1 MAIGYSSRRT
11 ARRAETIDRAL
22 DIAVTIMTESGVGGL
37 TLSEVARRLGIRQP
51 SLYKYFA
58 SLHAM
63 YDALFA
69 RGLAESEAAVLVA
82 AEREPPGVT
91 RIRAGARAIVRWAV
105 DNPAL
110 AQLLFWRPV
119 PGFAPTAETFAASVA
134 QMRWVRSEF
143 AAAVRAGELAAAADS
158 DDAVRLHTV
167 VLSGLI
173 SQQLA
178 NEPGASYAD
187 GAFSRLTDT
196 ALDLFFTRYG
206 ATDADPR
213 H

>member
-1 MAIGYSSRRT
+1 
-11 ARRAETIDRAL
+11 
-22 DIAVTIMTESGVGGL
+22 
-37 TLSEVARRLGIRQP
+37 
-51 SLYKYFA
+51 
-58 SLHAM
+58 M

-167 VLSGLI
+167 VLSGLDLPAVGERAG
-173 SQQLA
+173 SVLCGRCVQPPHRHR
-178 NEPGASYAD
+178 PGPVLHEIWSHRCRPSTDVTPRGYD
-187 GAFSRLTDT
+187 GRPGVERST
-196 ALDLFFTRYG
+196 
-206 ATDADPR
+206 
-213 H
+213 